1 MQLLNSSSMPLLL
14 LRGKLVFLRDFFKTK
29 LPLLAAIIF
38 LATSSLVAQNSIV
51 AENAKPG
58 TPELEWD
65 IIGKGD
71 LSIQGFATQIS
82 VNKGEKVTFKIK
94 TDADNYSINIYRIGY
109 YQGNGARKVG
119 EGTVTA
125 ALPQTQPEDQYDLL
139 TGKTDC
145 SNWEASAE
153 WNAPS
158 DAVSG
163 FYVARLKR
171 ADNGGASHIL
181 FVVRDDAGTSDLLYK
196 TSDATWQ
203 AYNNYGGNSLYEN
216 NSGIPVLG
224 FVHATKV
231 SYDRPFYIRT
241 GQGDNSDCFS
251 PFNAEYPM
259 IRWLE
264 RNGYDVSYT
273 TDVDLSKNVTTITPA
288 KHKAL
293 LSVGHDEYWS
303 AGVRKTF
310 EDARDAGVHLAFFS
324 GNEVYWKV
332 RWEDDYRTMVC
343 YKEGAIGEY
352 ACGGKCDPMPNEWTG
367 LWRFGCEF
375 PGVDGCKPE
384 NALTGQISWIQVTG
398 AITVPY
404 EYKSLR
410 FWRNTEIRGLA
421 PGQYATLSSGTLG
434 YEWDYEQFEAAYPA
448 GRIAL
453 SNTGLGGRTHKLSL
467 YRHSSGAWVFGA
479 GTIQWSWGLD
489 GSHDRGNTV
498 EDPRMQQAT
507 VNLFGDMGLQP
518 GSLQNNLVLATAS
531 DDNQPP
537 VTTISTPTNGATL
550 SKGSLVTI
558 SGTSTDLGSAIG
570 GVEVSLDGGLTWN
583 AANGTNNW
591 TYNWKPD
598 VLGVVNIWVRS
609 FDDNGNMSIAENYSK
624 ISVSVGPEKCPCS
637 TFDLVQ
643 LPTFPLVSD
652 GKAIEVG
659 YKFRANK
666 DGYITGVRYYKG
678 GGTTGV
684 HLGHLWKSDGTML
697 SEATFINE
705 SSSGWQEISLPQPV
719 AITANTTYIASV
731 FSPSG
736 DFALSNPY
744 FETSIVNGPLT
755 ALGNGVDG
763 PNGLYKYSNAPA
775 FPTDNYLSSN
785 YWVDVV
791 FNTSD
796 GFDIVTQPTSQVVCL
811 GSAVSF
817 NITTKGTPSP
827 AIQWQVSTTGLVWTD
842 VLGANSNT
850 LSFTPPI
857 ADNGKLYRAVL
868 TKDGISLN
876 SSVVSLTVN
885 QVIASVFQKTNAS
898 CTGGTLSIT
907 QSGGTAPYTY
917 SLNGGTPQT
926 SSTFSNL
933 SAGTYTVT
941 VRDAKGC
948 SSTITG
954 ITITKVQDVVVYP
967 YGKTDA
973 SCGANNGSFS
983 LFAFWGSSPYQYSLD
998 GVTYQTSNTFTNLNT
1013 GTYNARVKDANG
1025 CIVTASAVTLQSK
1038 TSTLALSLTSKKSSS
1053 CAGSDGSLTVSAT
1066 GGAGSYTYSLNG
1078 VNYQSSNTFNNLAS
1092 GTYSVRVK
1100 DAKGCIVSL
1109 NGVVISQSSTLA
1121 LSLSSKAN
1129 PSCANNDGSIKV
1141 TGSGGTSPY
1150 TYSINGGSFQTS
1162 NTFINLPAGT
1172 YQISVKD
1179 TKSCTTS
1186 ISGISITQVTTL
1198 TSSVTSK
1205 TNVSCL
1211 LNDGSVTVAG
1221 AGGTAPYTYSINGGS
1236 FQSNSTFNNLAQGTY
1251 IVTVKDSKT
1260 CISVQSGIIISQV
1273 ATTLTASVASKTNAG
1288 CLGTD
1293 GSITVAG
1300 AGGTGPYTYSINN
1313 GSFQS
1318 NSTFGNLVP
1327 GTYSV
1332 RVKDA
1337 KTCIATV
1344 TGVSINQAA
1353 ALTLALSLKT
1363 NETCKGKDGSIM
1375 VTAGGGTSPYTYSLD
1390 GTNYQSSNTF
1400 SSVSAGTYS
1409 VKVKDAKSCV
1419 ASISGVVITQG
1430 NAILATIS
1438 SKTDA
1443 GCNDN
1448 NGTITVT
1455 ATGGTAPYYYILSD
1469 GTYQSSGYFQGLD
1482 AGTYTVWVVDAKQC
1496 YTVVSG
1502 IVISEISTLKLAVSS
1517 KVDESCDE
1525 KDGSITVAA
1534 TGGKSSYQYSINGG
1548 SYKSSS
1554 TFNGL
1559 SAGKYY
1565 VTVKDSKG
1573 CTFKLSGI
1581 DIDFVPFTASVNSKT
1596 VVSCNG
1602 KDGSISISASG
1613 GKSPYQFSVNGGNY
1627 FYDSDNTISNLSAG
1641 TYSVKVK
1648 DAKKCTSTISNIVLT
1663 QATKLTVAV
1672 STKTNACSNLN
1683 NASITVAGTGGIE
1696 PYTYNINGGTY
1707 KSSGVFSGLT
1717 PGTYTLMVKDAK
1729 GCTSTVSG
1737 VTVSRTAT
1745 PCSNRSSTIT
1755 TNTTAPR
1762 DKTIKSTMEV
1772 LEVHVAPNPSN
1783 GNFNITLKGL
1793 NGSKVEIKILDAVG
1807 RAIVSRQVAVSSDN
1821 SVIPF
1826 NLKNVAKG
1834 MYFINVVSEKK
1845 SFSEKVVI
1853 Q

>member
-1 MQLLNSSSMPLLL
+1 MQLLSTSAMPLHGH
-14 LRGKLVFLRDFFKTK
+14 RGKLIFLRNFLKIK

-38 LATSSLVAQNSIV
+38 FATSSLVAQNYIV

-71 LSIQGFATQIS
+71 LSIQGFATQMS
-82 VNKGEKVTFKIK
+82 VNKGQKITFKIK
-94 TDADNYSINIYRIGY
+94 TDADDYSIEIYRIGY

-119 EGTVTA
+119 AGTITA
-125 ALPQTQPEDQYDLL
+125 SLPQIQPEDRYELL

-145 SNWEASAE
+145 SNWEESAE
-153 WNAPS
+153 WTAPGN
-158 DAVSG
+158 AVSG
-163 FYVARLKR
+163 FYIARLKR
-171 ADNGGASHIL
+171 ADNGGASHIY
-181 FVVRDDAGTSDLLYK
+181 FVVRDDEGTSNLLYK

-273 TDVDLSKNVTTITPA
+273 TDVDLSQNVTTITPA

-310 EDARDAGVHLAFFS
+310 EDAREAGVHLAFFS

-352 ACGGKCDPMPNEWTG
+352 ACGGKCDPLLNEWTG

-375 PGVDGCKPE
+375 PGLEGCKPE

-404 EYKSLR
+404 EYRSLR
-410 FWRNTEIRGLA
+410 FWRNTEIRSLA
-421 PGQYATLSSGTLG
+421 PGQYATLTSGTLG
-434 YEWDYEQFEAAYPA
+434 YEWDYEQYEESYPA
-448 GRIAL
+448 GRITM

-479 GTIQWSWGLD
+479 GTVQWSWGLD
-489 GSHDRGNTV
+489 GSHDRGNTA

-507 VNLFGDMGLQP
+507 VNLFADMDVQP
-518 GSLQNNLVLATAS
+518 GSLQNNLVAATAS
-531 DDNQPP
+531 NDFEPP
-537 VTTISTPTNGATL
+537 VTTISTPSNGANL
-550 SKGSLVTI
+550 SKGSLATI
-558 SGTSTDLGSAIG
+558 SGTATDIGSPIG
-570 GVEVSLDGGLTWN
+570 GVEVSLDGGVTWN
-583 AANGTNNW
+583 AANGTTNW
-591 TYNWKPD
+591 TYNWKPEA
-598 VLGVVNIWVRS
+598 LGAVNIWVRS
-609 FDDNGNMSIAENYSK
+609 FDDNGNLSTAQNYSK

-652 GKAIEVG
+652 GKSIEVG

-666 DGYITGVRYYKG
+666 DGYITGIRYYKG
-678 GGTTGV
+678 GGTTGE

-697 SEATFINE
+697 SEAIFKKET
-705 SSSGWQEISLPQPV
+705 SSGWQEVALAQPV
-719 AITANTTYIASV
+719 AITANTTYIASI

-736 DFALSNPY
+736 DFALTNPY
-744 FETSIVNGPLT
+744 FEESIVNGPLT

-763 PNGLYKYSNAPA
+763 PNGLYIYSDAPA

-796 GFDIVTQPTSQVVCL
+796 GFDIVTQPTSQTVCL
-811 GSAVSF
+811 GSPVTF
-817 NITTKGTPSP
+817 ELDTKGGP
-827 AIQWQVSTTGLVWTD
+827 AIQWQVSKNGLDWTD
-842 VLGANSNT
+842 ILGANQKKLT
-850 LSFTPPI
+850 FIPTI
-857 ADNGKLYRAVL
+857 ADNGELYRAVL
-868 TKDGISLN
+868 TKDGINLN
-876 SSVVSLTVN
+876 SSVVSLTVS

-898 CTGGTLSIT
+898 CAGGTLSIT

-933 SAGTYTVT
+933 AAGTYTVT
-941 VRDAKGC
+941 VRDSKGC
-948 SSTITG
+948 SSTIIG
-954 ITITKVQDVVVYP
+954 IVITKVQNVVVFP
-967 YGKTDA
+967 YGDTDA

-983 LFAFWGSSPYQYSLD
+983 VFAFWGNSPYQFSLD
-998 GVTYQTSNTFTNLNT
+998 GVNYQTSNNFKNLYA
-1013 GTYNARVKDANG
+1013 GTYNAKVKDANG
-1025 CIVTASAVTLQSK
+1025 CVVTASAVTLESK
-1038 TSTLALSLTSKKSSS
+1038 SSTLALSLTSKKSSS

-1066 GGAGSYTYSLNG
+1066 GGAGSYTYSING
-1078 VNYQSSNTFNNLAS
+1078 VNYQSSSTFANLAS
-1092 GTYSVRVK
+1092 GTYNVKVK
-1100 DAKGCIVSL
+1100 DAKACVVSL

-1121 LSLSSKAN
+1121 LSLSSKTN
-1129 PSCANNDGSIKV
+1129 PTCANNDGSVKV
-1141 TGSGGTSPY
+1141 TGSGGTTPY

-1162 NTFINLPAGT
+1162 STFIGLAAGT
-1172 YQISVKD
+1172 YEIRVKD
-1179 TKSCTTS
+1179 TKSCITS
-1186 ISGISITQVTTL
+1186 LSGVAITQVNTL

-1211 LNDGSVTVAG
+1211 LNDGSVTVTG
-1221 AGGTAPYTYSINGGS
+1221 ANGTAPYTYSLNGGS
-1236 FQSNSTFNNLAQGTY
+1236 FQSGSNFSNLTAGTY
-1251 IVTVKDSKT
+1251 QVKVKDTKG
-1260 CISVQSGIIISQV
+1260 CISTLSGIVISQV
-1273 ATTLTASVASKTNAG
+1273 ATTLTASVTSKSNAG
-1288 CLGTD
+1288 CLGND
-1293 GSITVAG
+1293 GSITMAG

-1313 GSFQS
+1313 GGFQS
-1318 NSTFGNLVP
+1318 NSTFGGLIP

-1337 KTCIATV
+1337 KTCIVTV
-1344 TGVSINQAA
+1344 SGVSIGKAA
-1353 ALTLALSLKT
+1353 TLTLALSLKT

-1375 VTAGGGTSPYTYSLD
+1375 VTAAGGTSPYTYSLD
-1390 GTNYQSSNTF
+1390 GINYQSSNTF
-1400 SSVSAGTYS
+1400 SGVSAGTYS
-1409 VKVKDAKSCV
+1409 VKVKDAKSCIASV
-1419 ASISGVVITQG
+1419 AGVVITQG
-1430 NAILATIS
+1430 NAIVANIS
-1438 SKTDA
+1438 SKTNA
-1443 GCNDN
+1443 GCNDD
-1448 NGTITVT
+1448 NGSITVT
-1455 ATGGTAPYYYILSD
+1455 ATGGTAPYYYILSN
-1469 GTYQSSGYFQGLD
+1469 GTYQSSGYFQDL
-1482 AGTYTVWVVDAKQC
+1482 APATYTVWVVDAKQC

-1502 IVISEISTLKLAVSS
+1502 VVISEM
-1517 KVDESCDE
+1517 
-1525 KDGSITVAA
+1525 
-1534 TGGKSSYQYSINGG
+1534 
-1548 SYKSSS
+1548 
-1554 TFNGL
+1554 
-1559 SAGKYY
+1559 
-1565 VTVKDSKG
+1565 
-1573 CTFKLSGI
+1573 
-1581 DIDFVPFTASVNSKT
+1581 PFIASVASKT
-1596 VVSCNG
+1596 LVSCNG
-1602 KDGSISISASG
+1602 KDGSISITSSG
-1613 GKSPYQFSVNGGNY
+1613 GKSPYQFSVNGGSY
-1627 FYDSDNTISNLSAG
+1627 FYDSDNTISNLAAG
-1641 TYSVKVK
+1641 TYSVRVK
-1648 DAKKCTSTISNIVLT
+1648 DAKGCTSTISNIVLV
-1663 QATKLTVAV
+1663 QAAKLTVSV
-1672 STKTNACSNLN
+1672 SSKTNACSNLN
-1683 NASITVAGTGGIE
+1683 NASITVAGTGGVA
-1696 PYTYNINGGTY
+1696 PFTYNINGGTY
-1707 KSSGVFSGLT
+1707 RTSGVFTGLN
-1717 PGTYTLMVKDAK
+1717 PGTYTLNVKDAK

-1737 VTVSRTAT
+1737 VTVSRNST
-1745 PCSNRSSTIT
+1745 PCSNRSSNIT

-1762 DKTIKSTMEV
+1762 DKTVKNIAEV

-1783 GNFNITLKGL
+1783 GNFNISLKGL
-1793 NGSKVEIKILDAVG
+1793 NGSKVEIKVLDAVG
-1807 RAIVSRQVAVSSDN
+1807 RSIISKQVTVSSDN

-1834 MYFINVVSEKK
+1834 MYFINVISEKK